1 MEGSMTAIKRTARW
15 GVSRI
20 RNWSAGLR
28 GSRDMARRYLLLARL
43 ANLDLVRRGFS
54 RHLLPRTAP
63 V

>member
-1 MEGSMTAIKRTARW
+1 MESSMTAIKRTARW
-15 GVSRI
+15 GAGRI

-43 ANLDLVRRGFS
+43 ANLDLIRRGFS
-54 RHLLPRTAP
+54 RHVLPRAAA